1 MDTRDDAYDDT
12 YAIITLII
20 IISNIIIIIIIIS
33 DRPSGHRPA
42 RGR

>member
-1 MDTRDDAYDDT
+1 MDTRDDAHDDT
-12 YAIITLII
+12 YAIT
-20 IISNIIIIIIIIS
+20 IIIIIILIIIIISSSS